1 MGLLRALRPA
11 ARIERRE
18 AIILTLFSVVALT
31 QGWAGTVVTHALS
44 FVQADLAL
52 TDAEVFDL
60 MATIR
65 AASLLA
71 LGLSWWSDHR
81 GRRRPLLVAFAILT
95 SANLVTALVPGTA
108 SFTVTQA
115 VARIGTVAVGSLAL
129 VVLAEEIGPRIR
141 GYAIGLYALFTS
153 LGTGLGLALRPFGSG
168 GDEWRVLFGLSA
180 LPLLAVPFL
189 ARRIRESRAFRL
201 PANRPPLAAVFRRGH
216 ASRFWPM
223 AVLSFAISAFTAPT
237 ANLLLVRLENVL
249 GWSPGSASLL
259 LAATSAPGVAI
270 GLLAGGRLADVAG
283 RRPTE
288 AVAILVGVT
297 GGVGV
302 YFAETGPLL
311 AVGIFL
317 STLGGSAF
325 GPAFTS
331 HRSELFPTD
340 LRATAGAWIVNA
352 SVLGGIT
359 GFAAGRFVVDAWG
372 VPPTI
377 ALLGGILLMSSA
389 AIAFLPETK
398 GISLVQES
406 PTDPADPPFSMPG

>member
-11 ARIERRE
+11 VRIEHRE
-18 AIILTLFSVVALT
+18 AVILTLFSVVALT

-44 FVQADLAL
+44 FVQTDLAL
-52 TDAEVFDL
+52 SDAEVFDL

-81 GRRRPLLVAFAILT
+81 GRRLPLLVAFAILT
-95 SANLVTALVPGTA
+95 SANLVTALLPGTG
-108 SFTVTQA
+108 SFTISQA
-115 VARIGTVAVGSLAL
+115 IARIGTVAVGSLAL

-153 LGTGLGLALRPFGSG
+153 LGTGVGLLLRPLGAG
-168 GDEWRVLFGLSA
+168 GDEWRLLFGLSA
-180 LPLLAVPFL
+180 VPLAALPFL
-189 ARRIRESRAFRL
+189 ARRVRESRAFQI
-201 PANRPPLAAVFRRGH
+201 PAARPPLAAVFRRGH
-216 ASRFWPM
+216 AARFWPM
-223 AVLSFAISAFTAPT
+223 ALLSFAISAFTAPT

-270 GLLAGGRLADVAG
+270 GLLAGGRIADVAG

-288 AVAILVGVT
+288 AVAILIGVT

-325 GPAFTS
+325 GPAFAS
-331 HRSELFPTD
+331 QRSELFPTD

-359 GFAAGRFVVDAWG
+359 GFAAGRFAVDAWG
-372 VPPTI
+372 VPQTI
-377 ALLGGILLMSSA
+377 AILGGFLLLSSGV
-389 AIAFLPETK
+389 IALLPETK
-398 GISLVQES
+398 GISLVPDS
-406 PTDPADPPFSMPG
+406 PTGPAEPPVSMPG

>member
-1 MGLLRALRPA
+1 VGLLRALRPA
-11 ARIERRE
+11 VRIEHRE
-18 AIILTLFSVVALT
+18 AVILTLFSVVALT

-44 FVQADLAL
+44 FVQTDLAL
-52 TDAEVFDL
+52 SDAEVFDL

-81 GRRRPLLVAFAILT
+81 GRRLPLLMAFAILT
-95 SANLVTALVPGTA
+95 SANLVTALLPGTS
-108 SFTVTQA
+108 SFTVSQA
-115 VARIGTVAVGSLAL
+115 IARIGTVAVGSLAL

-153 LGTGLGLALRPFGSG
+153 LGTGIGLLLRPLGAG
-168 GDEWRVLFGLSA
+168 GDEWRLLFGLSA
-180 LPLLAVPFL
+180 VPLVALPFL
-189 ARRIRESRAFRL
+189 ARRVRESRAFQL
-201 PANRPPLAAVFRRGH
+201 PATRPSLAAVFRRGH
-216 ASRFWPM
+216 AARFWPM
-223 AVLSFAISAFTAPT
+223 ALLSFAISAFTAPT

-288 AVAILVGVT
+288 AVAILIGVT

-311 AVGIFL
+311 AIGIFL

-325 GPAFTS
+325 GPAFAS
-331 HRSELFPTD
+331 QRSELFPTD

-359 GFAAGRFVVDAWG
+359 GFAAGRFAVDAWG
-372 VPPTI
+372 VPQTI
-377 ALLGGILLMSSA
+377 ALLGGFLLLSSA
-389 AIAFLPETK
+389 VIALLPETK
-398 GISLVQES
+398 GISLVPDS
-406 PTDPADPPFSMPG
+406 RTGPAEPPFSMPG